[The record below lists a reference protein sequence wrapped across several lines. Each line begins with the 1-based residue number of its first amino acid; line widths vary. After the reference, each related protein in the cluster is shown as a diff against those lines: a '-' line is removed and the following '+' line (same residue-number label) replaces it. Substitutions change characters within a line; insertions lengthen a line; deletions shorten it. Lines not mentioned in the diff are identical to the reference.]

1 MHQNSNPIKTI
12 LHHQDGIVCFEA
24 IGKNTKL
31 GSITV
36 TQNKL
41 IISYSKEIE
50 PQKSSAF
57 VAIDRNLDNITMFNT
72 ENNLSV
78 HYLKKVT
85 KIKETYRQVKSRF
98 RRNDIRI
105 KKKIFTKYGIKE
117 KNRTHQILHSISKK
131 IVDENKGIIMEDI
144 KGIRKLYRRGNEQ
157 GKKFRGKM
165 NSWPFYELQR
175 QIEYKARWLGLPVK
189 YVNAAGTSSKCAIC
203 GSKTIPEE
211 HRTLFCSCCNV
222 VVDRDVNAAKNILA
236 RGIRVM
242 PDAIRCEA
250 MKQSKD
256 AELIVLNQLFV
267 NRQRL
272 DGTQGLNSTFAG

>member
-1 MHQNSNPIKTI
+1 M
-12 LHHQDGIVCFEA
+12 
-24 IGKNTKL
+24 
-31 GSITV
+31 
-36 TQNKL
+36 
-41 IISYSKEIE
+41 SKE
-50 PQKSSAF
+50 
-57 VAIDRNLDNITMFNT
+57 
-72 ENNLSV
+72 
-78 HYLKKVT
+78 
-85 KIKETYRQVKSRF
+85 
-98 RRNDIRI
+98 
-105 KKKIFTKYGIKE
+105 
-117 KNRTHQILHSISKK
+117 
-131 IVDENKGIIMEDI
+131 
-144 KGIRKLYRRGNEQ
+144 
-157 GKKFRGKM
+157 KKFRGKM